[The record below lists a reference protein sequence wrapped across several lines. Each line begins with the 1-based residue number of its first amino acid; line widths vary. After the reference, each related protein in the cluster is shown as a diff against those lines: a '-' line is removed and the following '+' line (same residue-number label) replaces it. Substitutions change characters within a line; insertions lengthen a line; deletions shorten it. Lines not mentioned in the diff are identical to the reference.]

1 MYTTS
6 IPRPTFQALVE
17 TLGKERAE
25 EFASYIEKTFADL
38 YADTQKRVE
47 ITQAQQKAVIK
58 DELKNELITRDVFE
72 ASFKTMEERFKTME
86 ERFKRLDL
94 KLNIFMA
101 LAFITLTFANPTFT
115 DLVKHVF
122 K

>member
-25 EFASYIEKTFADL
+25 EFASYIEKTFADI
-38 YADTQKRVE
+38 YADAQKKAE
-47 ITQAQQKAVIK
+47 SAQAQQKAVIK
-58 DELKNELITRDVFE
+58 DDLKNELVTRDLF
-72 ASFKTMEERFKTME
+72 E